1 MKVIHHW
8 ASNHLSLISKA
19 ITAWPIRS
27 SWPPPP
33 YQAFLAMCSE
43 MSLFWLT
50 CCPYRLQ
57 DYLFSVIILLLPYM
71 QSNWSFVFLTS
82 LNRDTFTN
90 CHWFFVTVTKDL
102 CSITNSHIGL
112 FYFHRAVL
120 PHRTERKFHS
130 EHSLPQSSE

>member
-1 MKVIHHW
+1 MKLKEKLTKYKIQTYNIFLNERHIWIIIMKVIHHW

-90 CHWFFVTVTKDL
+90 CQWFFVTVTKDL
-102 CSITNSHIGL
+102 CSNH
-112 FYFHRAVL
+112 
-120 PHRTERKFHS
+120 
-130 EHSLPQSSE
+130 